1 MNFKSSPISVKQ
13 SQIDQIASVS
23 PNRDDLTRIR
33 MENAA
38 LKEKINSK
46 DKQIDQLD
54 KTINALKK
62 EKDLM
67 I

>member
-1 MNFKSSPISVKQ
+1 
-13 SQIDQIASVS
+13 
-23 PNRDDLTRIR
+23 

-38 LKEKINSK
+38 LKEKLNSK